1 MAQILSNLKLIQ
13 TPMKN
18 KLIFL
23 FLLIPSLFLAQSTS
37 DSNLKT
43 ISGFVSY
50 DNKKLQNVNVFVE
63 NSTNYAVT
71 DSTGFYSV
79 KAKEGDFLSFN
90 FVELEDVI
98 ILVEDVTSTLNIEM
112 QKQKGIS
119 FSSSYEDLKLG
130 GTTIGD
136 YFEGDLKQVISGK
149 ELNPEASSLTRA
161 IAEKV
166 PSLMVKINDFGEEI
180 IYQRGREL
188 NGPPVWIFDKV
199 LYDLPIPVFINE
211 VENILVINT
220 EANKLFIQ
228 VNTTINYKT
237 VSGIDFDSYY
247 FIEDDFY
254 QNDAIAYKRLKIGEP
269 EFLKKY
275 KGRFNDNEALTLYQE
290 TYEAEKNNAN
300 YHLSI
305 LQHFKDEKYDKN
317 TLLKV
322 LADFEKFSN
331 NPEDLKAIAYKYQEL
346 DENEKALPVYKE
358 ILKLRPNYSQ
368 SYRDVANVSLD
379 LKEYAQAWKAYQ
391 FYLHKDFSI
400 EDNDIGEIL
409 LSEIIATE
417 NNNGNENSP
426 KRIKVDS
433 PNKNTESD
441 VRVVFEWNTSEAEFI
456 LEFVNP
462 NAKTFDIENSTH
474 INNDLIID
482 QKEKGYTSKEI
493 FIDDLQEGN
502 WLVNLTYLGNKQY
515 KPTVFK
521 VTTYYNWGRQNQR
534 KEINVFDLMV
544 TDKKT
549 ELLKLNKRSF

>member
-1 MAQILSNLKLIQ
+1 MAQILSDIKLIIQ
-13 TPMKN
+13 LMKN
-18 KLIFL
+18 KIIFL
-23 FLLIPSLFLAQSTS
+23 FLLIPSLFLAQSNT
-37 DSNLKT
+37 NLKT
-43 ISGFVSY
+43 ISGFVSF

-71 DSTGFYSV
+71 DSIGFYSV
-79 KAKEGDFLSFN
+79 KAKKGDFLNFN
-90 FVELEDVI
+90 FVELEDVT
-98 ILVEDVTSTLNIEM
+98 ILVEDVTTKLNIEM
-112 QKQKGIS
+112 KRQKGIT
-119 FSSSYEDLKLG
+119 FSRSSDDLKLG

-136 YFEGDLKQVISGK
+136 YFEGNIKQVISGK
-149 ELNPEASSLTRA
+149 DLNPEASSLTRA
-161 IAEKV
+161 IEEIV
-166 PSLMVKINDFGEEI
+166 PGLLVKINDFGEEI

-199 LYDLPIPVFINE
+199 LYDLPLPVFINE
-211 VENILVINT
+211 VENILVVNT
-220 EANKLFIQ
+220 EANKLYIQ

-247 FIEDDFY
+247 FIDDDFY
-254 QNDAIAYKRLKIGEP
+254 QKDAIAYKRLKVGEP

-275 KGRFNDNEALTLYQE
+275 KGRFKDDEALNLYKE

-305 LQHFKDEKYDKN
+305 FQHFKDEKYDKN

-322 LADFEKFSN
+322 LADFEEFSN

-346 DENEKALPVYKE
+346 GENEKALAVYKN
-358 ILKLRPNYSQ
+358 ILKLRPKYRQ
-368 SYRDVANVSLD
+368 SYRDVGNILLD

-391 FYLHKDFSI
+391 FYLNKGFNI

-417 NNNGNENSP
+417 NNSGNENS
-426 KRIKVDS
+426 RTIKVDS
-433 PNKNTESD
+433 PYKNTESD

-462 NAKTFDIENSTH
+462 TEQTFEIENSTH

-482 QKEKGYTSKEI
+482 QKEKGYTSKEF
-493 FIDDLQEGN
+493 FIKDLQDGN
-502 WLVNLTYLGNKQY
+502 WLVNLTYLGNKKY

-521 VTTYYNWGRQNQR
+521 VTTYYNWGRENQR
-534 KEINVFDLMV
+534 KEINVFDFLI